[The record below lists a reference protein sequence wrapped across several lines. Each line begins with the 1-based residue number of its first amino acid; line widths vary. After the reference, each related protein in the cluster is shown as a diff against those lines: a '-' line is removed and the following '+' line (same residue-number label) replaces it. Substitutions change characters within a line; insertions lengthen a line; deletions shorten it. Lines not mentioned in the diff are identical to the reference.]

1 MQNNWSIAQTQ
12 KLFGYAYEA
21 ISQNK
26 GLMWAFN
33 KTSKEANRSVN
44 SVRNYY
50 YSQLKM
56 FELVPQLAKDL
67 NIKLIKSGR
76 EQFELFEADEI
87 TNLVKKI
94 LVGKANGSSVRSTIS
109 VLAKGDT
116 KLALRLQN
124 KYRSMV
130 THHKDK
136 VQAIMNELASTGTI
150 FFNPYTK
157 TLVTEASVDNH
168 KKLTDYIGSLNETE
182 AEGFLTIMK
191 KLFA

>member
-12 KLFGYAYEA
+12 KLFGYAFEA

-33 KTSKEANRSVN
+33 KTSKESGRSVN

-56 FELVPQLAKDL
+56 FELVPRLADDL
-67 NIKLIKSGR
+67 KIKLIKSGR
-76 EQFELFEADEI
+76 EQFELFDPQEI
-87 TNLVKKI
+87 SDLVKKI

-109 VLAKGDT
+109 VLAKGDA

-130 THHKDK
+130 AHHKDK
-136 VQAIMNELASTGTI
+136 VQAVMNELAEAGTI
-150 FFNPYTK
+150 FYNPYTK
-157 TLVTEASVDNH
+157 MLVTEATPDNH
-168 KKLTDYIGSLNETE
+168 KKLTDYIGALNEAE
-182 AEGFLTIMK
+182 AEGFLTMMK

>member
-12 KLFGYAYEA
+12 KLFGYAEEA
-21 ISQNK
+21 INKNK

-33 KTSKEANRSVN
+33 KTSKEAGRSVN

-56 FELVPQLAKDL
+56 FELVPKLADDL
-67 NIKLIKSGR
+67 NITLVKSGR
-76 EQFELFEADEI
+76 EQFELFEQSEI
-87 TNLVKKI
+87 DSLVKKI

-109 VLAKGDT
+109 VLAGGDT

-136 VQAIMNELASTGTI
+136 VQAIMAELANTGTI

-157 TLVTEASVDNH
+157 TLVTEATPDNH
-168 KKLTDYIGSLNETE
+168 KKLTDYISGLSDTE
-182 AEGFLTIMK
+182 AEGFLNIMK